1 MHVFI
6 LPPCLSLSLS
16 LALHQL
22 LSFLQL
28 RICMD
33 PGIIH
38 ISLPW
43 NPDNSKLARPGL
55 LNMATMSPTRPLSC
69 NPIFS
74 SFQTN
79 ITFTET

>member
-55 LNMATMSPTRPLSC
+55 LNMATIVTNTPTFVQPKFFKLSD
-69 NPIFS
+69 
-74 SFQTN
+74 
-79 ITFTET
+79 